1 MSGVHAGRAGATL
14 AVLVGLTMGVAACGG
29 DDNSSSTSDGTTTT
43 LRAESVVADKPD
55 REIQFIATD
64 YAFAGPKTAEAGPAV
79 VTLINNGREGH
90 QLGLFLMKEGVQAST
105 VLGAFAAEKNLEA
118 GRPYGTWIAGPNAAA
133 VGSRSSVVT
142 ELAPGRY
149 VVACLI
155 PSEDGQLHAMKGML
169 AELVVTEPEGG
180 TPTTEA
186 TDQDLPLIT
195 LGEYHFELPD
205 DFTGRGSVLVENQGQ
220 EVHELVVAKLK
231 PGKTANDLIAYEQL
245 PRPRTAES
253 PSTDVAGT
261 TFLDP
266 GQGARLDLDLEA
278 GEYLAVCYIPSPE
291 GKQHLAL
298 GMVHPFT
305 VE

>member
-1 MSGVHAGRAGATL
+1 MGGKHAGVAGASL
-14 AVLVGLTMGVAACGG
+14 AVLVGLTMGVAACG
-29 DDNSSSTSDGTTTT
+29 DDDGGSTSNGTTTT
-43 LRAESVVADKPD
+43 SPAEPVVAPKPD
-55 REIQFIATD
+55 HEIQFIATD

-79 VTLINNGREGH
+79 VTLVNNGREGH
-90 QLGLFLMKEGVQAST
+90 QLGLFLMKDGVQAST
-105 VLGAFAAEKNLEA
+105 VLGAFAAEENLEA

-142 ELAPGRY
+142 ELAAGRY
-149 VVACLI
+149 IVACLI

-186 TDQDLPLIT
+186 PDQELPLVT
-195 LGEYHFELPD
+195 LTEYQFELPA
-205 DFTGRGSVLVENQGQ
+205 DFTGRGSVVIENQGT
-220 EVHELVVAKLK
+220 EVHELVIAKLK

-253 PSTDVAGT
+253 PSTDIAGT

-266 GQGARLDLDLEA
+266 GQTARLDLDLEP
-278 GEYLAVCYIPSPE
+278 GKYLAVCYIPNRE
-291 GKQHLAL
+291 GKPHLVL